1 MNTLLKVGFF
11 LMNAPPSIDFLFG
24 KAMLKI
30 GFLFVNAPPSIDFLF
45 GKEMLKI
52 GFCIGKAYL
61 LHCNSIGLN
70 P

>member
-24 KAMLKI
+24 KEMLKI

-52 GFCIGKAYL
+52 DFCIGKAYL
-61 LHCNSIGLN
+61 LHCNSIG
-70 P
+70 